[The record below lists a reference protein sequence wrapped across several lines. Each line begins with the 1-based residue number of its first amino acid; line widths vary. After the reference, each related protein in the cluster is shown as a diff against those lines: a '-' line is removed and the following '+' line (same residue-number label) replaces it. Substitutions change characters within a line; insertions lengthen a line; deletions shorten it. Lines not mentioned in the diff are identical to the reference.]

1 MFQSIANP
9 MSIWC
14 KSDVNPTSTKWKNTV
29 NPAPI
34 WCQLIQIDHLSDIN
48 QVTIHQ
54 QSDANPITINYQ
66 SIDVN
71 PLQIVLGQSNSPRPI
86 LDQFENR
93 MPIQKRHRKIW
104 QSITNPPILDQS
116 AYDSQLQWSN
126 VNFPIW
132 CQYSINLPTP
142 HQHTDP
148 GPVCQSTNSP
158 ILCHCQST
166 NPMQQGP
173 IPNC

>member
-1 MFQSIANP
+1 MSSLYQSHNQWPTHQTRICMPILQQNTNP
-9 MSIWC
+9 ETICQSTT
-14 KSDVNPTSTKWKNTV
+14 NPL
-29 NPAPI
+29 PI
-34 WCQLIQIDHLSDIN
+34 SLINQIDHSSDIN
-48 QVTIHQ
+48 QVPIHQ

-116 AYDSQLQWSN
+116 AYDSQLQ
-126 VNFPIW
+126 
-132 CQYSINLPTP
+132 
-142 HQHTDP
+142 
-148 GPVCQSTNSP
+148 
-158 ILCHCQST
+158 
-166 NPMQQGP
+166 
-173 IPNC
+173 